1 MREEGKGIRERG
13 TRKAELWLALA
24 VVAVGA
30 VIVAAFVLKNGEAV
44 SRPLEQKETSASRI
58 AAAVPSKG
66 AADLPERSGR
76 EIGRASPVAGEIAPH
91 SDETEDKE
99 ESAESDS
106 NEELQTED
114 EKREAEEEMLVNAFD
129 DLTDK
134 WQEPSAKGVTM
145 ADIDNF
151 AKSFRTIPK
160 ERRDECIHRALNL
173 IPDEN
178 VMLLAGVLMDKTMDK
193 EIVETV
199 YDDILNRDE
208 DVKEPILQQ
217 IFKDKTHPCWADTAW
232 ILDVTG
238 ELPKAK

>member
-1 MREEGKGIRERG
+1 MREERKGKRKEGRG
-13 TRKAELWLALA
+13 TLWLALA
-24 VVAVGA
+24 AVAIAAIVVVALV
-30 VIVAAFVLKNGEAV
+30 FKNGEAV
-44 SRPLEQKETSASRI
+44 SRPLEQKETSTSRI
-58 AAAVPSKG
+58 AEADPSKG
-66 AADLPERSGR
+66 VAGLSERSGQ
-76 EIGRASPVAGEIAPH
+76 ETDSPLSDDEASSKDDSEKPE
-91 SDETEDKE
+91 SE
-99 ESAESDS
+99 EP
-106 NEELQTED
+106 QTEE
-114 EKREAEEEMLVNAFD
+114 EKREAEEEKLVNDFD

-151 AKSFRTIPK
+151 AQSFRKIPK
-160 ERRDECIHRALNL
+160 ARQDECIHRALNL

-178 VMLLAGVLMDKTMDK
+178 VMLLAGVLMDKSMDK

-199 YDDILNRDE
+199 YNDVLNRDE
-208 DVKEPILQQ
+208 DVKKPILQQ

>member
-1 MREEGKGIRERG
+1 MREEGRG
-13 TRKAELWLALA
+13 KVWLALA
-24 VVAVGA
+24 AVAVA
-30 VIVAAFVLKNGEAV
+30 VVIVVAFVLKNGEAV
-44 SRPLEQKETSASRI
+44 SRPLEQKETSTSRI
-58 AAAVPSKG
+58 AEADPSKG
-66 AADLPERSGR
+66 VAGLSERSGQ
-76 EIGRASPVAGEIAPH
+76 ETDSPLSDDEAS
-91 SDETEDKE
+91 SKD
-99 ESAESDS
+99 DS
-106 NEELQTED
+106 EKPEPAVPQTEE
-114 EKREAEEEMLVNAFD
+114 EKREAEEEKLVNDFD

-151 AKSFRTIPK
+151 AQSFRKIPK
-160 ERRDECIHRALNL
+160 ARQDECIHRALNL

-178 VMLLAGVLMDKTMDK
+178 VMLLAGVLMDKSMDK

-199 YDDILNRDE
+199 YNDVLNRDE
-208 DVKEPILQQ
+208 DVKKPILQQ